1 MKKID
6 FIFALLFIMIFGI
19 FGISFFY
26 SKESVFSKTENRM
39 LIKKP
44 VVTLFDISSSQTLNT
59 LEKAYQDQFLFRDM
73 FLELETKLKNKI
85 GIIEKN
91 EVYLGKDHYLLEK
104 PTEIKQSDIFISSLN
119 DFYKKHN
126 DLNMSLLLIP
136 SHITVNPKLLD
147 KNVPVFDQYRHM
159 KSIYRN
165 ITFNTIDLVPVLK
178 QGLNDYEMYY
188 HLDSH
193 LTSYGAYYVYQKYA
207 ELNDL
212 NALSMDQFDIEIVT
226 REFGGNLVTSAHTFS
241 WEKDSIV
248 TFHPKKEL
256 QLEVQ
261 YDKDIVH
268 TLYYDEALNNNMYS
282 YFLGEKKPLI
292 QITNQANQGEILIIK
307 DSSANAI
314 VPFLVNH
321 YLKVHVIDTNFY
333 HQSISEYLNDHKE
346 IKDVIFIYDMNQLDA
361 EMDTFV
367 LD

>member
-1 MKKID
+1 MKKLD
-6 FIFALLFIMIFGI
+6 FIFALLFIIIFGI
-19 FGISFFY
+19 FGISFLY
-26 SKESVFSKTENRM
+26 SKNKEFSNTENRT
-39 LIKKP
+39 LTKKP
-44 VVTLFDISSSQTLNT
+44 VITLFDISSSKTLKT
-59 LEKAYQDQFLFRDM
+59 LEKSYQDQFLFRDIL
-73 FLELETKLKNKI
+73 LELETRLKNKI

-91 EVYLGKDHYLLEK
+91 EVYLGKQNYLLEK
-104 PTEIKQSDIFISSLN
+104 PKEIKQSDIFISSLN

-136 SHITVNPKLLD
+136 SHITINPKLLD
-147 KNVPVFDQYRHM
+147 KNVPIFDQYRHM

-178 QGLNDYEMYY
+178 QGLRDYEMYY

-212 NALSMDQFDIEIVT
+212 KALSIDQFDIEIVT
-226 REFGGNLVTSAHTFS
+226 QEFSGNLVTSAHTFS
-241 WEKDSIV
+241 WENDSIV
-248 TFHPKKEL
+248 VFHPKKEP

-261 YDKDIVH
+261 YNNNIVH
-268 TLYYDEALNNNMYS
+268 TLYHDEALNNNMYS
-282 YFLGEKKPLI
+282 YFLGEQEPII
-292 QITNQANQGEILIIK
+292 QITNQANQGEILVIK

-321 YLKVHVIDTNFY
+321 YSKVHVIDTHFY
-333 HQSISEYLNDHKE
+333 QQSISKYLNDHKE
-346 IKDVIFIYDMNQLDA
+346 IKDVIFIYDMNQLDV
-361 EMDTFV
+361 EIDTLM